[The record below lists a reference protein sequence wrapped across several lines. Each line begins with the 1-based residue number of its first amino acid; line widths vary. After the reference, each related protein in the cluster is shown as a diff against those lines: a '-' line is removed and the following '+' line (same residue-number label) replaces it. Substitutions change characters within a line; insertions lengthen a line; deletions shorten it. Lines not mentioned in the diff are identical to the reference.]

1 MSLATPEIDPT
12 FGPGRRSLIRIL
24 ITLFVVSLVAMLL
37 LGAVVVF
44 LQLGGLLTHN
54 GPFIIAAEKAV
65 GPATYAVS
73 AAFGIITLLV
83 ALAFGWKSND

>member
-1 MSLATPEIDPT
+1 MSLTTQLDPA
-12 FGPGRRSLIRIL
+12 FGPVRRGIIRIL
-24 ITLFVVSLVAMLL
+24 IALFVLGLLAMLL

-44 LQLGGLLTHN
+44 LQLGGLIAGN
-54 GPFIIAAEKAV
+54 AQFIIDAEKAV

-73 AAFGIITLLV
+73 AAFGITTLLV